1 MRTSPGRCLPGQKKA
16 GRMGN
21 DKVTL
26 QNLRVVRIDEG
37 KQVII
42 VEGAIPGARGGT
54 VYITKSVKNKSQKSQ
69 KKK

>member
-1 MRTSPGRCLPGQKKA
+1 
-16 GRMGN
+16 MGS

-37 KQVII
+37 KQFII
-42 VEGAIPGARGGT
+42 IEGAIPGARGGT
-54 VYITKSVKNKSQKSQ
+54 VYVTKSTKKKSQKSQ